1 MKFNLKKCVLG
12 ALLAAFLLSG
22 CSAEESIPSEISVSS
37 NAEIEENAPF
47 PAISCGVKLEKAVE
61 KAVSLSPAVTE
72 IICEA
77 GFRKSLVGVSA
88 YCDFPENLGL
98 PTLGS
103 TENPDL
109 DAIIKLKPDAVFTLS
124 LLSERE
130 IYKLNQAGIKVLTPK
145 TPSSLEDYAALYK
158 EISAAFFG
166 NEPTD
171 SLKGDTKALEAGKR
185 ARAKLENAAKDVRTE
200 SFVYVTEKFT
210 LAGTD
215 TFESAVLSLTGENLC
230 KSEGY
235 VPANGEQPA
244 YIIASDKL
252 TYGELAADDAFSVMI
267 YNGAKV
273 VFVNSERFE
282 RPSARTAEVFAAF
295 SE

>member
-1 MKFNLKKCVLG
+1 MFNVKKCVSG
-12 ALLAAFLLSG
+12 ALLAVLLLSG
-22 CSAEESIPSEISVSS
+22 CSEEEKLPSEILVSS
-37 NAEIEENAPF
+37 VTEIEESAPF

-61 KAVSLSPAVTE
+61 KAVSLSPAATE

-77 GFRKSLVGVSA
+77 GFRERLVGVSD
-88 YCDFPENLGL
+88 YCDYPENLGL
-98 PTLGS
+98 PKLGS

-145 TPSSLEDYAALYK
+145 TPCNLEEYAALFK
-158 EISAAFFG
+158 EISAAFYG
-166 NEPTD
+166 NEQTD
-171 SLKGDTKALEAGKR
+171 SLKGGTKALDEGKR
-185 ARAKLENAAKDVRTE
+185 ARARLESAAKDVKTE
-200 SFVYVTEKFT
+200 SFVYVTEKLT
-210 LAGTD
+210 LAGAD

-244 YIIASDKL
+244 YIIASNKL
-252 TYGELAADDAFSVMI
+252 TYDELAADEAFSAMI

-282 RPSARTAEVFAAF
+282 RPSARTSEIFAAF

>member
-1 MKFNLKKCVLG
+1 MINVKKCVLG

-22 CSAEESIPSEISVSS
+22 CSEEETLPSEISVSS
-37 NAEIEENAPF
+37 VSEIEESAPF
-47 PAISCGVKLEKAVE
+47 PAVSCGVKLEKAVE
-61 KAVSLSPAVTE
+61 KAVSLSPASTE

-77 GFRKSLVGVSA
+77 GFREKLIGVSD
-88 YCDFPENLGL
+88 YCDYPDNLGL

-124 LLSERE
+124 LMSERE

-145 TPSSLEDYAALYK
+145 TPENLEDYAALYK
-158 EISAAFFG
+158 EISAAFYG

-171 SLKGDTKALEAGKR
+171 SLKGGTKAFDAGKR
-185 ARAKLENAAKDVRTE
+185 ARARLESAAKDVKTE
-200 SFVYVTEKFT
+200 SFVYVTEKLT
-210 LAGTD
+210 LAGAD

-244 YIIASDKL
+244 CIVASNKL
-252 TYGELAADDAFSVMI
+252 TYDELAADDAFSAMI
-267 YNGAKV
+267 YNGARV